1 MLSGHPQSASPERS
15 GAAASVSLPSSPR
28 GSSSCRHPPPHH
40 LRCKRWRCGGRRGSD
55 ESPEIWSFPKPPRPR
70 NRTITPKKKSRERL
84 LPVFHF
90 WVCVSFPPPLTD
102 PSRRRGE
109 KTNQNNWGGGRK
121 ERKRSKAPR
130 GEALRALVPRRPLP
144 AHLRPGREVSALRAP
159 APLAL
164 PRNYRAFAA
173 TSSFYRFG

>member
-40 LRCKRWRCGGRRGSD
+40 LRCKRWRCRGRGGSD

-70 NRTITPKKKSRERL
+70 NTTITPKKKSRERL

-90 WVCVSFPPPLTD
+90 WVCVSFPPPLAD

-130 GEALRALVPRRPLP
+130 GGGSAGAGP
-144 AHLRPGREVSALRAP
+144 AAPPPCPP
-159 APLAL
+159 APGERGVGPASPGPTRSPSEL
-164 PRNYRAFAA
+164 PGFCRD
-173 TSSFYRFG
+173 